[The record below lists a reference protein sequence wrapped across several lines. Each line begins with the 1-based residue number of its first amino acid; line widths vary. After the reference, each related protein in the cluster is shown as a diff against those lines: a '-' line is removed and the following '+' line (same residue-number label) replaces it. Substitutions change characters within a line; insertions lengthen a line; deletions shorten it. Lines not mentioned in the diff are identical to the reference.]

1 MFLEKHFDQ
10 HYKTMKWKCF
20 CNLNNCGAKKEED
33 VKYVLEIQ
41 NKDIGTNA
49 EKPKTPA

>member
-1 MFLEKHFDQ
+1 
-10 HYKTMKWKCF
+10 MKIF

-33 VKYVLEIQ
+33 VKYVLEFQ